1 MMAMGARHQ
10 AIAIAAAPGTDARPR
25 LASVDVLRGLVMVV
39 MALDHVRDFF
49 GDTHVGATDLQH
61 TTVALFLT
69 RWITHFCAPV
79 FVLLAGTSA
88 FLWAARG
95 RTTTELSWFL
105 LTRGVWLVFL
115 ELTVVRFG
123 WFFNLDYSMFVLQ
136 VIWAIGASMVILSA
150 LVFLPT
156 AAVAAGGIVLIAGH
170 NLLDGVA
177 PERFGAFAWLWC
189 VLHVPRPPVIYPL
202 VPWVGVMAAGYGLG
216 AILLRAPAARRRQ
229 LSTLGVAMTAGF
241 VFLRYVNGYGDPSP
255 WAVQTSPA
263 FTALSFINV
272 TKYPPSLLYLLMTL
286 GPAIAALPALDR
298 LTGPAV
304 RVLTVYGRVPLFYY
318 VLHIY
323 LIHALAIGAAYLA
336 HPDVGGS
343 FTVAF
348 AFPKDYGFGLPLVY
362 VVWLVVV
369 SSLYLPCRWFAG
381 VKQRRHDPWL
391 SYL

>member
-1 MMAMGARHQ
+1 MMAVGERHR
-10 AIAIAAAPGTDARPR
+10 AIVIEATPGTDTQPR

-95 RTTTELSWFL
+95 RTTTALSWFL
-105 LTRGVWLVFL
+105 LTRGVWLIFL

-229 LSTLGVAMTAGF
+229 LSTLGVAMTGGF
-241 VFLRYVNGYGDPSP
+241 VFLRYVNRYGDPSP
-255 WAVQTSPA
+255 WAVQTSPV

-286 GPAIAALPALDR
+286 GPAIAALPALER

-336 HPDVGGS
+336 HPDVGAL

>member
-1 MMAMGARHQ
+1 
-10 AIAIAAAPGTDARPR
+10 
-25 LASVDVLRGLVMVV
+25 
-39 MALDHVRDFF
+39 
-49 GDTHVGATDLQH
+49 
-61 TTVALFLT
+61 
-69 RWITHFCAPV
+69 V

-95 RTTTELSWFL
+95 RTTTALSWFL
-105 LTRGVWLVFL
+105 LTRGVWLIFL

-156 AAVAAGGIVLIAGH
+156 TAVAAGGIVLIAGH

-216 AILLRAPAARRRQ
+216 AMLLRAPAARRRQ

-241 VFLRYVNGYGDPSP
+241 VFLRYVNRYGDPSP
-255 WAVQTSPA
+255 WAVQTSPV

-286 GPAIAALPALDR
+286 GPAIAALPALER

-323 LIHALAIGAAYLA
+323 LIHALAIGAVYLA
-336 HPDVGGS
+336 HPDVGAL

>member
-1 MMAMGARHQ
+1 MAVGERHR
-10 AIAIAAAPGTDARPR
+10 AIVIEATPGTDTQPR

-95 RTTTELSWFL
+95 RTTTALSWFL
-105 LTRGVWLVFL
+105 LTRGVWLIFL

-241 VFLRYVNGYGDPSP
+241 VFLRYVNRYGDPSP
-255 WAVQTSPA
+255 WAVQTSPV

-286 GPAIAALPALDR
+286 GPAIAALPALER

-336 HPDVGGS
+336 HPDVGAL

-348 AFPKDYGFGLPLVY
+348 AFPKDYGFGLPVVY

>member
-1 MMAMGARHQ
+1 
-10 AIAIAAAPGTDARPR
+10 
-25 LASVDVLRGLVMVV
+25 
-39 MALDHVRDFF
+39 
-49 GDTHVGATDLQH
+49 
-61 TTVALFLT
+61 
-69 RWITHFCAPV
+69 
-79 FVLLAGTSA
+79 
-88 FLWAARG
+88 
-95 RTTTELSWFL
+95 
-105 LTRGVWLVFL
+105 
-115 ELTVVRFG
+115 
-123 WFFNLDYSMFVLQ
+123 
-136 VIWAIGASMVILSA
+136 
-150 LVFLPT
+150 
-156 AAVAAGGIVLIAGH
+156 
-170 NLLDGVA
+170 
-177 PERFGAFAWLWC
+177 

-229 LSTLGVAMTAGF
+229 LFTLGVAMTAGF
-241 VFLRYVNGYGDPSP
+241 VFLRYVNRYGDPSP
-255 WAVQTSPA
+255 WAVQTSPV

-286 GPAIAALPALDR
+286 GPAIAALPALER

-336 HPDVGGS
+336 HRDVGAS
-343 FTVAF
+343 FTAAF